1 MLREYRIQ
9 NLTRGSDRHFAK
21 IRTYVSESPRAKGAV
36 DQWPSSMRGVLQDL
50 LASGA
55 PQGPSAVAPPQRE
68 AVCVPHLLEGL
79 HEEGLHGGA
88 RGAAQGPQGQ
98 GVPGEDHFLT
108 QPGMKQTI
116 TYSNL
121 V

>member
-1 MLREYRIQ
+1 MWESVL
-9 NLTRGSDRHFAK
+9 
-21 IRTYVSESPRAKGAV
+21 VSESPRGEGAF
-36 DQWPSSMRGVLQDL
+36 DQWPSSMRGVPQDL

-55 PQGPSAVAPPQRE
+55 PRGPSTVAPPQRE
-68 AVCVPHLLEGL
+68 AVRVPHLLEGL